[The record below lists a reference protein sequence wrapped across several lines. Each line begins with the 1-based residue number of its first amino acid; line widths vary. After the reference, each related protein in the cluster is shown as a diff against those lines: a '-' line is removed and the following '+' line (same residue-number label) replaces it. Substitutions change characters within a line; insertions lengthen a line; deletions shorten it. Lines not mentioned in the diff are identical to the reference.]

1 MTEYILKVFIILM
14 KTLTNYIQI
23 LLSLNLTTES
33 LIPILK
39 IIYIIEMIYYQITI
53 TLGMYWI
60 F

>member
-39 IIYIIEMIYYQITI
+39 IIYIIEIIYYQITI

>member
-1 MTEYILKVFIILM
+1 MTEYILKVFIIFM

-39 IIYIIEMIYYQITI
+39 IIYIIEIIYYQITI

>member
-1 MTEYILKVFIILM
+1 MTEYILKVFIIFM

>member
-1 MTEYILKVFIILM
+1 M

-39 IIYIIEMIYYQITI
+39 IIYIIEIIYYQITI

>member
-39 IIYIIEMIYYQITI
+39 IIYIIEMIYYHITI
-53 TLGMYWI
+53 TLGMHWI